1 VQERVADQV
10 DQHERGTHAHE
21 DHEDHEYG
29 HIEPFDLIRIAVT
42 AVVAALVWF
51 HVWEPFPH
59 VSVLSIAGLLF
70 GGYPIFQ
77 EAFENI
83 RERRMTMELSM
94 TIALLA
100 AACIGEFFT
109 ALIITIFV
117 LVAEVLEGL
126 TVSRGRRAIGD
137 LLNLLPHSAWI
148 VKNGA
153 TVEVPVRELHAGDRV
168 LIHPGTRIPVDGHVV
183 SGTSSVEEAAITGE
197 PLPQDKLLG
206 SRVFAGTLN
215 QTGAIEVAVESLGR
229 DTTFGRIV
237 EAVEKAEQ
245 TRAPIQRLA
254 DRLAGYLVY
263 FALGSALL
271 TLLLTHNLRSTISVI
286 IVAGACGIA
295 AGTPLAILG
304 AIGRAARQGAI
315 VKGGMYLEQLAKID
329 TVLLDKTGTLTYG
342 KPRVATIEPMP
353 GFTEREVLEAAA
365 VAERNSEHPLARAV
379 LAAAE
384 EKQIAIPEPSF
395 FEYAPGK
402 GVRAGLHG
410 HCILAG
416 NLAWLEEAG
425 IELPPLSEV
434 AGTRVLVARNL
445 VLIGSIRVADEVR
458 GEAAEAIRQ
467 LHRMGIQTELVT
479 GDSAKSAAEVAQ
491 NIGVRGIS
499 CGLLPEQKSS
509 RVDELI
515 QSGRTV
521 AMIGDGVNDAPALSH
536 AHIGVAMGSGTEVAH
551 ASANVLLI
559 GNDLRKF
566 VETLKTARWCRSVI
580 FQNFYGTLAVDAL
593 GIVLAAMGLI
603 NPLLAAFIHVS
614 SELTFILNSTRL
626 LPRFGGKT

>member
-1 VQERVADQV
+1 LRS
-10 DQHERGTHAHE
+10 T
-21 DHEDHEYG
+21 
-29 HIEPFDLIRIAVT
+29 
-42 AVVAALVWF
+42 
-51 HVWEPFPH
+51 
-59 VSVLSIAGLLF
+59 
-70 GGYPIFQ
+70 
-77 EAFENI
+77 
-83 RERRMTMELSM
+83 
-94 TIALLA
+94 
-100 AACIGEFFT
+100 
-109 ALIITIFV
+109 
-117 LVAEVLEGL
+117 
-126 TVSRGRRAIGD
+126 
-137 LLNLLPHSAWI
+137 
-148 VKNGA
+148 
-153 TVEVPVRELHAGDRV
+153 
-168 LIHPGTRIPVDGHVV
+168 PVDGHVV

-197 PLPQDKLLG
+197 PLPQDKLPG

-215 QTGAIEVAVESLGR
+215 QTGAIEVAVENLGR

-315 VKGGMYLEQLAKID
+315 VKGGMYLEQLAKTD

-342 KPRVATIEPMP
+342 KPRVTGIEPMS
-353 GFTEREVLEAAA
+353 GFTEREVLEIAAI
-365 VAERNSEHPLARAV
+365 AERNSEHPLARAV

-384 EKQIAIPEPSF
+384 DKQIAISEPSF

-416 NLAWLEEAG
+416 NIAWLEEAG
-425 IELPPLSEV
+425 IDLPELSEV
-434 AGTRVLVARNL
+434 AGTRVLVARDL
-445 VLIGSIRVADEVR
+445 QFIGSIRVADEVR
-458 GEAAEAIRQ
+458 GEAAEAIRE
-467 LHRMGIQTELVT
+467 LHRMGIRTELVT
-479 GDSAKSAAEVAQ
+479 GDSAKSAAEVAE
-491 NIGVRGIS
+491 NIGVKDIS
-499 CGLLPEQKSS
+499 CGLLPQQKSS

-521 AMIGDGVNDAPALSH
+521 AMIGDGINDAPALSH

-559 GNDLRKF
+559 GNDLRRF
-566 VETLKTARWCRSVI
+566 VDTVKIARWCRSVI
-580 FQNFYGTLAVDAL
+580 FQNFYGTLVVDAS
-593 GIVLAAMGLI
+593 GIVLAAFGVI

-614 SELTFILNSTRL
+614 SELAFILNSTRL
-626 LPRFGGKT
+626 LPRFGDIRSEPIKLG